1 MKSFFVKIGAWLAT
15 IPLLL
20 LPSATYAQLS
30 KSTENLATVKTALGA
45 DVSKTLPELIGQFI
59 RVFLG
64 VLGIIFVIYVVYA
77 GYIYMTAGGDDT
89 KIQKS
94 KKMIGTAVIG
104 IILIVAAYAISEFV
118 INAIISATTGI

>member
-30 KSTENLATVKTALGA
+30 KSKEQLGTIKQNIGA
-45 DVSKTLPELIGQFI
+45 DVEGDLPKLIGQFI

-89 KIQKS
+89 KVQKS

-118 INAIISATTGI
+118 INAIISATTGT